1 MSRILVTGG
10 NGFIG
15 SALCNT
21 LMYRQLPFV
30 SSVRKKTSPRQC
42 ETGDLN
48 GSTDWTDAL
57 SDCDA
62 VIHLAARVHV
72 MNDTADDPLRAY
84 REVNVDATVNL
95 ANQAADHGVR
105 RFVFVSSI
113 KVNGEATFD
122 IPFSANDKPHP
133 IDPYGHTKLEAEQAL
148 QEVSR
153 HTGIEVTIVRPT
165 LVYGPGVG
173 ANFLRLMKLVKGGLP
188 LPLGRVRNRRSMVAI
203 DNLVDLLIQCAF
215 HRQAAGQTFLASD
228 DNDLSISDLVMKIG
242 RAMNKRPILLPAPVG
257 LVNACAYAIG
267 KADVASRLFGS
278 LQVDISR
285 TKELLEWRPV
295 VSPDEAIG
303 RTVSHFLKHLQ

>member
-1 MSRILVTGG
+1 MSRILVTGA

-15 SALCNT
+15 TALCDT
-21 LMYRQLPFV
+21 LMSMRVPFV
-30 SSVRKKTSPRQC
+30 SSVRRKTSPLHC
-42 ETGDLN
+42 EIGDLN
-48 GSTDWTDAL
+48 ASTDWTQAL
-57 SDCDA
+57 LDCDA

-72 MNDTADDPLRAY
+72 MNDAADDPMQAY

-122 IPFSANDKPHP
+122 IPFSAGDKPHP
-133 IDPYGHTKLEAEQAL
+133 IDPYGRSKLEAEQAL
-148 QEVSR
+148 LEVSR
-153 HTGIEVTIVRPT
+153 HTGMEVAIVRPT

-173 ANFLRLMKLVKGGLP
+173 ANFLRLMRLVKRGLP
-188 LPLGRVRNRRSMVAI
+188 LPLGRVTNRRSMVAI
-203 DNLVDLLIQCAF
+203 DNLVDLLIQCTF
-215 HRQAAGQTFLASD
+215 HPQAAGQTFLASD
-228 DNDLSISDLVMKIG
+228 DNDMSISDLVMEIG
-242 RAMNKRPILLPAPVG
+242 RAMNKKPMLLPAPVG

-285 TKELLEWRPV
+285 TKELLGWRPV
-295 VSPDEAIG
+295 VSTDEAID